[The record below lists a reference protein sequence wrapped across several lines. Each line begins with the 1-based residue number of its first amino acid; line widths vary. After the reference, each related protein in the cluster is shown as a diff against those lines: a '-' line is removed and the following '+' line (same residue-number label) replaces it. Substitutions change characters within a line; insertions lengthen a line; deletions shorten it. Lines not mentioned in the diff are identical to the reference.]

1 MSYTVET
8 TENGFIETLE
18 LDGVKYYK
26 EWKFTDCG
34 AESDSNDFC
43 EQLEEN
49 GETDNALLDKIY
61 DALDSSNLAY
71 DFAYI
76 KKVYM

>member
-1 MSYTVET
+1 MSYTVEP

-26 EWKFTDCG
+26 EWEFTDYG
-34 AESDSNDFC
+34 AESNSKDFC

-49 GETDNALLDKIY
+49 GETNNALLDRIY
-61 DALDSSNLAY
+61 DALDSSNIAY